1 MANSGQE
8 ALTVREQ
15 EILKLLLKRWSTS
28 EIAGL
33 VGISDRT
40 VETHVSHISASSVSI
55 RGRSFGETPGRIAR

>member
-8 ALTVREQ
+8 GLTVREQ

-40 VETHVSHISASSVSI
+40 AETHVSHILGKLGFHS
-55 RGRSFGETPGRIAR
+55 RQELWKLLGG